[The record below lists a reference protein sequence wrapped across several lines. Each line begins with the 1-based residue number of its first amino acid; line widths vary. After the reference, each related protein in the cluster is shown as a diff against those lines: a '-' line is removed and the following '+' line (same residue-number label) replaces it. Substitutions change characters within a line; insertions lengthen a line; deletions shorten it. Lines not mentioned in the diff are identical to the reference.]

1 MLRGVHVEKTT
12 IFLQRLLETTIG
24 ASFVRIAFSDTAL
37 REHLQSSTDHLFD
50 ELLLQNS
57 VFWHRISQTQSQ
69 NNTAYEC
76 TAPGGITFLIHVD
89 KALASIFLVGPVLT
103 QPFSR
108 KDALYALEGY
118 RLPQPKKS
126 AILQFCSNLPIV
138 PSHNLYRICNLV
150 FGQLTGEE
158 RSMNIAQVN
167 ILPAADRHF
176 TQPPL
181 PSGGDIVQ
189 MRQVEMRYEYSAAL
203 TDAIKQGNLP
213 LAMHMVGNYDPGLQT
228 TVRNANPLRN
238 AQNYCIVLNT
248 QLRHALEE
256 SGIHPYWVDKLSNEI
271 GLEIEQLKNVGQLPA
286 FFGQIIRR
294 YCRLVQEHTY
304 PNLKPLTN
312 LAVTYIKEHLADNLT
327 VKDTAKALTV
337 NANYLS
343 SLFHQEMGMTFI
355 DFVNRERTNQ
365 AAALLKHTNLQIQQI
380 ASNVGYNNTS
390 YFAKQFLKF
399 QGVTPSHYRRN
410 AVI

>member
-1 MLRGVHVEKTT
+1 MQETI
-12 IFLQRLLETTIG
+12 IFLQKLLET
-24 ASFVRIAFSDTAL
+24 ASGIPLSQIACTRQDLLDF
-37 REHLQSSTDHLFD
+37 LQTSTHHILDFIFLHNGSFFHNI
-50 ELLLQNS
+50 LQVSAPNNAIHEW
-57 VFWHRISQTQSQ
+57 VF
-69 NNTAYEC
+69 
-76 TAPGGITFLIHVD
+76 PGGITYLAHGD
-89 KALASIFLVGPVLT
+89 KSMDSIFLLGPVLT

-108 KDALYALEGY
+108 EDVLYHAEQY
-118 RLPQPKKS
+118 RIPSSTKS
-126 AILQFCSNLPIV
+126 QILQFCSELPVVGTHI
-138 PSHNLYRICNLV
+138 LYRTGDLV
-150 FGQLTGEE
+150 FGHLTGKKQP
-158 RSMNIAQVN
+158 MNIVQPD
-167 ILPAADRHF
+167 ILSPTESPLIPPAF
-176 TQPPL
+176 TTE
-181 PSGGDIVQ
+181 GDIVQ

-213 LAMHMVGNYDPGLQT
+213 LALHMIGRYNPDSQT

-271 GLEIEQLKNVGQLPA
+271 GLEIEQLKSTAQVPH
-286 FFGQIIRR
+286 FFSQIIRR

-343 SLFHQEMGMTFI
+343 TLFHQEMGMTFI

-380 ASNVGYNNTS
+380 AATVGYNNTS

-399 QGVTPSHYRRN
+399 QGTTPSQYRH
-410 AVI
+410 ADI